1 MRKNQELRLRAIARK
16 GLGKDHAKWN
26 PTATVCFQYMPEITI
41 NHALMNT
48 LTQGERE
55 AWIDSCPT
63 NVFSWNSAEKRVEVE
78 NLEAYIYDDEC
89 LMKAEAMGKPGL
101 VDIRQ
106 RQDCF
111 IFRLEG
117 TGVHK
122 TKDIVIRSI
131 DAILTK
137 LNALTADFQM

>member
-1 MRKNQELRLRAIARK
+1 
-16 GLGKDHAKWN
+16 
-26 PTATVCFQYMPEITI
+26 MPEITI

-48 LTQGERE
+48 LTQAERD

-63 NVFSWNSAEKRVEVE
+63 KVFSWNSAEKRVEVE

-89 LMKAEAMGKPGL
+89 VMKAEEMGKPGL

-106 RQDCF
+106 LQDCF

-122 TKDIVIRSI
+122 TKDIVLRAI
-131 DAILTK
+131 DSVLSK
-137 LNALTADFQM
+137 LQALHSDFEM